1 MRNMW
6 PLGLRFDKALS
17 LMMRCAA
24 HKSER
29 SSPPT
34 PFPRFGG
41 ARLGQPSVPLSALE
55 DAPPLLPFACAA
67 AEEDEAAEAM
77 EVVDDNRSGIGKS
90 CFEST
95 STPPARLTPR
105 ISCIPS
111 SSMRIVCTRDSKSLR
126 FFLGGGAGPSLY
138 ARSAAGR
145 CFSAISPR
153 GPACGGLRPLMTT
166 APSSG
171 GVARARTLILTRECA
186 ARTSAPPSRSGKC

>member
-1 MRNMW
+1 MGSDN
-6 PLGLRFDKALS
+6 AS
-17 LMMRCAA
+17 LELLKG
-24 HKSER
+24 HSER
-29 SSPPT
+29 IWEGT
-34 PFPRFGG
+34 TELRDK
-41 ARLGQPSVPLSALE
+41 VY
-55 DAPPLLPFACAA
+55 AA

-171 GVARARTLILTRECA
+171 GVARAER
-186 ARTSAPPSRSGKC
+186 